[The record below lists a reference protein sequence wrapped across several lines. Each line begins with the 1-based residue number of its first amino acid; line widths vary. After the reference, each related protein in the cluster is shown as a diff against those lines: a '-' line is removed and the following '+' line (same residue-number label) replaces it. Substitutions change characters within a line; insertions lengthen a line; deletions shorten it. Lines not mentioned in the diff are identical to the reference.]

1 MNKLKYQLEHSTH
14 LSENS
19 CIISVVV
26 MGVLSIAYVALLI
39 RLTLSESG
47 VYTSNAVRAM
57 LMLYFTIITILPF
70 AIILKIIQLT
80 IEILCSQD
88 AYMIHLWIPKQ
99 DSQNLKISKSS
110 IIANILSN
118 KYKFTGYVHNH
129 IKNTDECKTLISIP
143 ITEDEFDIIAKY
155 IEDYENQKHAYMNPT
170 IILEN

>member
-1 MNKLKYQLEHSTH
+1 MNKLKYQLEHSAH

-39 RLTLSESG
+39 WLTSSKSG
-47 VYTSNAVRAM
+47 VYTSNIVRSM

-70 AIILKIIQLT
+70 AITLKIIQLT
-80 IEILCSQD
+80 IEILCIQD
-88 AYMIHLWIPKQ
+88 AYMIHLWISKQ
-99 DSQNLKISKSS
+99 DSQNLRISKSS
-110 IIANILSN
+110 VIANILSN

-143 ITEDEFDIIAKY
+143 ITYDEFDIIAKY

-170 IILEN
+170 IILED